1 MSTNAPTKLPVKQ
14 SYASMAPTKL
24 PVKQSYASMTHGDV
38 ISKGIQLNRENANCI
53 QLSDNDLI
61 KVEYTTFVV
70 LVKVK
75 EIDSINNMFCICR
88 NEGNNEGTSFSMESN
103 NDGKHDDVENKDV
116 DSDAT
121 IPPGFETFF
130 KVDKHGSRSSR
141 TGKCSTSFGN
151 YKRKDMKGFSFI
163 DEMNRMIEVGGALGY
178 NIKGS
183 IRSLRRM
190 INREGVSML
199 GKMRIPIR
207 LKEAGLDPGRS
218 GGLVSMWDPGVFT
231 KTRIWYGDNYII
243 VEGKRTISVDV
254 YYLINV
260 YGPQQQPEKANM
272 WALLRS
278 FIQNHAG
285 KIILFGDLN
294 EVRNETERSSS
305 SFSSGDATIFNS
317 FIHDVCLIDLP
328 MGDGV
333 LQAHSDMHVTALDR
347 LWSDR
352 NLILLHAEY
361 SRKKSIMSSLRS
373 LEENIDAGC
382 TNGEYRVICVN
393 RLQELD
399 GLEKLE
405 CMDLVQKALLRGNID

>member
-24 PVKQSYASMTHGDV
+24 PVKQSYASKTHGDV
-38 ISKGIQLNRENANCI
+38 ISKGIQLNKENANCI

-61 KVEYTTFVV
+61 KVEYRTFV
-70 LVKVK
+70 
-75 EIDSINNMFCICR
+75 
-88 NEGNNEGTSFSMESN
+88 GTSFSMESN

-190 INREGVSML
+190 ING
-199 GKMRIPIR
+199 I
-207 LKEAGLDPGRS
+207 GRS

-243 VEGKRTISVDV
+243 VE
-254 YYLINV
+254 
-260 YGPQQQPEKANM
+260 
-272 WALLRS
+272 
-278 FIQNHAG
+278 
-285 KIILFGDLN
+285 
-294 EVRNETERSSS
+294 
-305 SFSSGDATIFNS
+305 
-317 FIHDVCLIDLP
+317 
-328 MGDGV
+328 DGV

-352 NLILLHAEY
+352 NLILLHCL
-361 SRKKSIMSSLRS
+361 KIQLKLW
-373 LEENIDAGC
+373 
-382 TNGEYRVICVN
+382 
-393 RLQELD
+393 LQELD

-405 CMDLVQKALLRGNID
+405 CMDLVQKALLGGNID